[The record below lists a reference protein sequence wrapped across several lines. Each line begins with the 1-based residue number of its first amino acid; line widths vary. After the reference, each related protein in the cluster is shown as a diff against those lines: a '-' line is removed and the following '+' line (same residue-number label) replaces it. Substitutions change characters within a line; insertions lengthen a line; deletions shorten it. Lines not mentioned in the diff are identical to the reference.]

1 MPCEKKN
8 LSMLNSQGGM
18 TGKGDQGAIQ
28 FFSIITDTECYT
40 STSYSDLLCKI
51 LLLKGREV
59 MTTFIWIQ
67 KSYTHESWHF
77 RHKMGKIHRSLST
90 SKHLRY
96 SQIELSRN
104 RYGKKSY
111 EFPAEDAVTALA
123 SFDAPAFP
131 EAPSEETPSSL
142 EVTGANP
149 PAVAPPPRW
158 TKTCEVG
165 EIFQSAYYERRSEVL
180 RCVFASL

>member
-1 MPCEKKN
+1 
-8 LSMLNSQGGM
+8 
-18 TGKGDQGAIQ
+18 
-28 FFSIITDTECYT
+28 
-40 STSYSDLLCKI
+40 
-51 LLLKGREV
+51 

-158 TKTCEVG
+158 TKTWFELV
-165 EIFQSAYYERRSEVL
+165 ELVVLPLPAPDAPDALAADDASADGAGDSPCCDVPDADEFPPAEAAAIPV
-180 RCVFASL
+180 A